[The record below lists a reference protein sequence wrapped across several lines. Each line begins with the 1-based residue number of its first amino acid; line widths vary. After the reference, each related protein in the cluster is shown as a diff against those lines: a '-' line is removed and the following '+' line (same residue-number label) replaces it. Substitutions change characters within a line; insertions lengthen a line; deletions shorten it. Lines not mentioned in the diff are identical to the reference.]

1 MNAVQ
6 QEDLTLNH
14 SWVMTL
20 VPEVQQ
26 EDFKMTQVLEVL
38 EVLEVLGV
46 LGVLVLGVV
55 WMKPERC
62 LLRTQVRCRIFTL
75 SSTGMTLMRILA
87 VY

>member
-46 LGVLVLGVV
+46 LVLGVV